1 MSARFLPPEV
11 RDRLRAHQELEA
23 KALSATTAATARRES
38 AVARRGEI
46 VAAQDALVE
55 AAVARE
61 EATMVELA
69 TTSGIERAAAILN
82 MPVPALRKLVK
93 TAELTK

>member
-11 RDRLRAHQELEA
+11 RDRLRAHQEQEA
-23 KALSATTAATARRES
+23 KALAAITAATARREA
-38 AVARRGEI
+38 AVARRSEI

-61 EATMVELA
+61 EAAMVELA
-69 TTSGIERAAAILN
+69 ITSGIERAAAILN
-82 MPVPALRKLVK
+82 MPVPTLRKLVK
-93 TAELTK
+93 AAELTK